1 MPRTTHKEVLALIAT
16 IVIAATPSVS
26 TAAQGKKQQ
35 YAPATISCVIDAAQ
49 AYKIPPALMLAVAS
63 VEGGKN
69 GTASRNTNGT
79 YDLGHFQLN
88 TTHWRK
94 GGFFSDY
101 DMQRARWD
109 GCLNAH
115 MASRLMRWQFDNRGG
130 RDWWT
135 AAASYHST
143 TPRHNARYKKILI
156 AKTREWERWLANV
169 SAACSRRIDKTRP
182 CHIAYAAPVRKTVK
196 R

>member
-1 MPRTTHKEVLALIAT
+1 MLNTIYKKLFALVPALTIGAMPCTVSAAPERT
-16 IVIAATPSVS
+16 
-26 TAAQGKKQQ
+26 KQHS
-35 YAPATISCVIDAAQ
+35 PATISCVIAAAQ

-88 TTHWRK
+88 TAHWKK
-94 GGFFSDY
+94 GGFFAEY
-101 DMQRARWD
+101 DMERARWD

-115 MASRLMRWQFDNRGG
+115 MASRLMRWQFDNRAS

-143 TPRHNARYKKILI
+143 TPRHNARYKKVLM
-156 AKTREWERWLANV
+156 AKTREWESWLKKVN
-169 SAACSRRIDKTRP
+169 AACARRTDKTQP
-182 CHIAYAAPVRKTVK
+182 CHVYVAK
-196 R
+196 RTAQKKR